1 MEMCRVCLS
10 SEKELVPLD
19 ETFIIN
25 YNLLTNLNITL
36 LDGMPQ
42 YSCQTCMDT
51 IKSFIEFR
59 EKSIIAETTLR
70 EIIYPEIKTEN
81 KTPVVEIDKSTPIY
95 ENEKVDIK
103 SEIKEENYDDD
114 ASILDTHFDVPF
126 SEYEEDDNKPIIK
139 NEDDVKPTKIKKK
152 KRKKLK
158 VKASKLLEG
167 IANELENKWF
177 CGICPKTFDDKTVL
191 NDHLNSHNKDRQ
203 CDLCRE
209 QLNSLSQLLA
219 HRLIHVPL
227 KQSKCHI
234 CEKKYRSCMYLEHHY
249 RNLHI
254 EEDDTN
260 LICGECPVTCDT
272 PKKLS
277 SHILQVHSS
286 VRYFCDICSKGFHS
300 KINLKSH
307 MRSHGKNK
315 AYVCDMCGFSCKHSG
330 GLKDHKIRKH
340 NPARVYCKMCK
351 RPFPSQEDHD
361 KHKCTRKSQ
370 ICPICGLQLG
380 NIRVSQHM
388 RKHIDIPQYECTRC
402 PAKYKSKGAL
412 QAHLDRHDGQK
423 TKQCEYCPAK
433 FYTASV
439 LIKHRRIH
447 TGEKPYVCKVCNKGF
462 TGNHNLKVHMKV
474 HGEYLIVKKNT
485 EQEDLT
491 KFNVTKWR

>member
-10 SEKELVPLD
+10 TEKEMLPLD

-25 YNLLTNLNITL
+25 YNLLTNLSINL

-42 YSCQTCMDT
+42 YSCQTCVDT
-51 IKSFIEFR
+51 VKCFIEFR
-59 EKSIIAETTLR
+59 EKSITAETTLR
-70 EIIYPEIKTEN
+70 EIIFSEIKAEN
-81 KTPVVEIDKSTPIY
+81 KALVTEIEKDTTIY
-95 ENEKVDIK
+95 ENEKLAIK
-103 SEIKEENYDDD
+103 SEIKEENYFED
-114 ASILDTHFDVPF
+114 ASIFDGNF
-126 SEYEEDDNKPIIK
+126 DEALSEYEEDDNIIIK
-139 NEDDVKPTKIKKK
+139 KEDDVKLKKIKNKY
-152 KRKKLK
+152 KKLK
-158 VKASKLLEG
+158 VKASTLLEG
-167 IANELENKWF
+167 IANGLANKWF
-177 CGICPKTFDDKTVL
+177 CGICPQTFDDKIEL
-191 NDHLNSHNKDRQ
+191 NKHLESHNKDRQ

-234 CEKKYRSCMYLEHHY
+234 CEKKYKSCLYLEHHY
-249 RNLHI
+249 RNFHI
-254 EEDDTN
+254 EQDDRN
-260 LICGECPVTCDT
+260 LFCNECPWTCNT

-286 VRYFCDICSKGFHS
+286 IKYICDVCSKGFQS
-300 KINLKSH
+300 KTNLKSH
-307 MRSHGKNK
+307 IRSHGKNK

-330 GLKDHKIRKH
+330 GLKDHKIRRH
-340 NPARVYCKMCK
+340 NPARVYCKKCK
-351 RPFPSQEDHD
+351 RPFSSQEDHD
-361 KHKCTRKSQ
+361 RHKCTRKSQ

-380 NIRVSQHM
+380 NVRLSQHM
-388 RKHIDIPQYECTRC
+388 RKHNDSQGYECTRC
-402 PAKYKSKGAL
+402 PAKYKTKGAL
-412 QAHLDRHDGQK
+412 IAHQNRHDGLR

-439 LIKHRRIH
+439 LIKHRRTH

-474 HGEYLIVKKNT
+474 HGEYLIVKKNS